1 MGLAGTDVSK
11 EAASIILMDDNF
23 TSIVKGIERGRL
35 AFENLKKIV
44 TYLIPAGSCS
54 EATPIIANVFLGMP
68 LPLSSFLMII
78 ICMFTDVFG
87 SITLVY
93 EKCEEDV
100 MMLPPRNVK
109 TDKLVD
115 FRLMRYAFLQ
125 IGMYE
130 SLVGFFMYF
139 FAMMEFSHHS
149 ISPSHLVFAWENWT
163 LEGEYAGVKTADDR
177 QEILF
182 HGQTAFFVALGK
194 SNPWSYSCNESLSCL
209 DVHGGAPSCS
219 HGATVESHGSGQS
232 KKDICI
238 PSTMEQ

>member
-23 TSIVKGIERGRL
+23 ISIVKGIERGRL
-35 AFENLKKIV
+35 AFENLKKIIA
-44 TYLIPAGSCS
+44 YLIPAGSFS

-100 MMLPPRNVK
+100 MCRPPRNVK

-115 FRLMRYAFLQ
+115 FRLMRYAFFQ

-139 FAMMEFSHHS
+139 FAVKEFSQHS
-149 ISPSHLVFAWENWT
+149 IRPKHLVFAWERFT
-163 LEGEYAGVKTADDR
+163 LEGEYAGVQTLAERTD
-177 QEILF
+177 ILF

-194 SNPWSYSCNESLSCL
+194 LPAEY
-209 DVHGGAPSCS
+209 V
-219 HGATVESHGSGQS
+219 
-232 KKDICI
+232 
-238 PSTMEQ
+238 